1 MTYTVITLIFNISI
15 LLAVFLLSRR
25 RQSHQ
30 VVVKYVKDKK
40 TRGLLDKMYIRAV
53 IAEKTAEKAFSL
65 ASASSLGVMA
75 LQKSLAVPRPLTKT
89 QLVQNELAKKQ
100 VDGLFSQEGSF
111 DWIRPLLSEEENAIL
126 DDIEKKKH

>member
-1 MTYTVITLIFNISI
+1 
-15 LLAVFLLSRR
+15 
-25 RQSHQ
+25 
-30 VVVKYVKDKK
+30 
-40 TRGLLDKMYIRAV
+40 MYIRAV